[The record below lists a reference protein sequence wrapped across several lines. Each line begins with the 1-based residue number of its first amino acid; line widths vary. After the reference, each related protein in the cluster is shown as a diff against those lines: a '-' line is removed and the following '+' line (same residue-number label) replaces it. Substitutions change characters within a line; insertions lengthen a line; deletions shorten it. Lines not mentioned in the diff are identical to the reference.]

1 MMELQC
7 CISESCKKIGI
18 PCIVHF
24 RDYWFCCPKSSCYA
38 KDGTNC
44 SVCNAGKLL
53 KCSGIKRFLWDYYKL
68 RHAKTLWEALN
79 KADAQIAISSTV
91 KAKLDICGIKMRI
104 LSQIQ

>member
-1 MMELQC
+1 M
-7 CISESCKKIGI
+7 
-18 PCIVHF
+18 HF

-38 KDGTNC
+38 KNGTNC

-91 KAKLDICGIKMRI
+91 KAKLDICGIKNANI
-104 LSQIQ
+104 VPNPVKIIKYETTKKKAK